1 MIDSI
6 KEAIESFE
14 PTDNTVKRKEFEL
27 YLLSKKSNVS
37 LTGKKKRYMGVNKAT
52 WFIYKSNVGVI
63 NIKF

>member
-27 YLLSKKSNVS
+27 YLLSKIQ
-37 LTGKKKRYMGVNKAT
+37 M
-52 WFIYKSNVGVI
+52 
-63 NIKF
+63 